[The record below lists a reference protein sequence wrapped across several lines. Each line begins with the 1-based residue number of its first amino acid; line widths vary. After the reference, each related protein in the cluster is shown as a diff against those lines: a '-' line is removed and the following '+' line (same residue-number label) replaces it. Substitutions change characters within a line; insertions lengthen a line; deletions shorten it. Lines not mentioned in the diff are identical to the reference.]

1 VASGLGGLLA
11 VGRRQKE
18 QALSGLTRA
27 AELETQRESLNR
39 QLKEQRRAAEMN
51 VVGTVGGIGGA
62 HVASQYA
69 SADAAAKAAVAKAG
83 EATMAMDLASGTG
96 VKEAIAAEKAATAAI
111 GTAEATLGA
120 KIAAAG
126 PTILLAIAGGY
137 LLKKIFD

>member
-1 VASGLGGLLA
+1 MASGLGGLLA

-51 VVGTVGGIGGA
+51 VVGTAGGIGGA

-69 SADAAAKAAVAKAG
+69 SADAAAKASIAAAN
-83 EATMAMDLASGTG
+83 EATLAMDLASGKG
-96 VKEAIAAEKAATAAI
+96 VQEALTASEKAAAAV